1 MVQLILFGA
10 MTTRSII
17 MKKMDRGEA
26 DEIVIFLSRDKGWLT
41 GVAKNSRK
49 SRVRFG
55 GHLEPFCLVD
65 IVIRSRRKDAMVWID
80 EAHMVKGFLR
90 IRENMELL
98 ARASYFLELSSG
110 LLPEGQA
117 DSNVFDLLEK
127 ILESLDKSAPG
138 SIEFLVQE
146 IRLLALLG
154 YQPAFDNCPLCGKG
168 FSASND
174 TIFSPWAGGLCH
186 KTCLNEPSPI
196 NVPVSPATVVA
207 LCHALNSDSRLA
219 GRIKLSRSARTE
231 IRRSLS
237 AFVRYVR
244 GQDLKSLKFMEDVG
258 YF

>member
-1 MVQLILFGA
+1 
-10 MTTRSII
+10 

-26 DEIVIFLSRDKGWLT
+26 DEVVIFLSRDKGWLT

-55 GHLEPFCLVD
+55 GHLEPFSVVD
-65 IVIRSRRKDAMVWID
+65 IVVRSRRKDTLVWID

-110 LLPEGQA
+110 LLPEGQP
-117 DSNVFDLLEK
+117 DPNVFDLLEK
-127 ILESLDKSAPG
+127 ILESLDKSTAG

-154 YQPAFDNCPLCGKG
+154 YQPVFDNCPMCGKG
-168 FSASND
+168 FSAND
-174 TIFSPWAGGLCH
+174 DIIFSPWAGGLCH
-186 KTCLNEPSPI
+186 KTCLDEPTSI
-196 NVPVSPATVVA
+196 NASVSPATVVA
-207 LCHALNSDSRLA
+207 LCHALNFDSRLA

-244 GQDLKSLKFMEDVG
+244 GQDLKSLKFIEDVG